1 MSEAYK
7 AAGVSLQSGYES
19 IERIRKHIAT
29 TASLGF
35 NGDIGGFGGLFN
47 LFKYGYEEPVLVS
60 GTDGVGTKLLLA
72 ITHGKIDTVGIDL
85 VAMCVNDILTVG
97 AEPLFFLDYIAVG
110 KNRPEDIEKI
120 VSGIATGCRMGNLSL
135 IGGETAEMPG
145 MYVDGH
151 FDLAGFAVGVVERN
165 RQITGSAVAVDD
177 VLIGIPSSG
186 VHSNGYSLVRKIL
199 QDAKADVSQPF
210 GNSTLLE
217 HLMEPTRIYVDVIGA
232 LRKEITIHAMSHI
245 TGGGYHENLPRMVK
259 DQTFGIELDLRDVHV
274 PAIFEFLM
282 EKGNLTAE
290 EMYHIFNMGIGFVIV
305 VPPDEKD
312 NALRIAKEY
321 FPESC
326 VIGKITRNAGVH
338 IR

>member
-1 MSEAYK
+1 
-7 AAGVSLQSGYES
+7 
-19 IERIRKHIAT
+19 
-29 TASLGF
+29 
-35 NGDIGGFGGLFN
+35 
-47 LFKYGYEEPVLVS
+47 
-60 GTDGVGTKLLLA
+60 
-72 ITHGKIDTVGIDL
+72 
-85 VAMCVNDILTVG
+85 
-97 AEPLFFLDYIAVG
+97 
-110 KNRPEDIEKI
+110 
-120 VSGIATGCRMGNLSL
+120 
-135 IGGETAEMPG
+135 
-145 MYVDGH
+145 
-151 FDLAGFAVGVVERN
+151 
-165 RQITGSAVAVDD
+165 
-177 VLIGIPSSG
+177 
-186 VHSNGYSLVRKIL
+186 
-199 QDAKADVSQPF
+199 
-210 GNSTLLE
+210 
-217 HLMEPTRIYVDVIGA
+217 MEPTRIYVDVIGA

-312 NALRIAKEY
+312 NALSIAKEY